1 MPTWVEHVSLF
12 CKARIFFSLSVS
24 LKSHKDTS
32 VCCFHSACKTI
43 ITKVYSFYHTQFLQF
58 CLPNVDML
66 KRFRTF
72 KKCHI
77 NPAFLY
83 VWIIKPKAHFLPFA
97 FQNEGKMPC
106 FILNVRIKDFSNFYS
121 DRFLPNFLYIS
132 FFKPYPH
139 RYYTWK
145 LQRAVTICWLIDTFL
160 LDTVWLLPSRSW
172 FWHELMDL
180 AIKKEMTVLCVC
192 CFEKEVLS
200 RPFETLHHPCRH
212 FHSYH
217 SIAKHI

>member
-1 MPTWVEHVSLF
+1 
-12 CKARIFFSLSVS
+12 
-24 LKSHKDTS
+24 
-32 VCCFHSACKTI
+32 
-43 ITKVYSFYHTQFLQF
+43 
-58 CLPNVDML
+58 ML

-72 KKCHI
+72 EKFHI

-83 VWIIKPKAHFLPFA
+83 VSIIKPKHT
-97 FQNEGKMPC
+97 
-106 FILNVRIKDFSNFYS
+106 NFYHS
-121 DRFLPNFLYIS
+121 KMRGKCHASFLMWESKIS
-132 FFKPYPH
+132 QLLFWQVSLHIIFQTLPT
-139 RYYTWK
+139 YYTWK
-145 LQRAVTICWLIDTFL
+145 LQGAVTICWLIDIFL

-212 FHSYH
+212 FHSFH
-217 SIAKHI
+217 SIAKQI

>member
-1 MPTWVEHVSLF
+1 
-12 CKARIFFSLSVS
+12 
-24 LKSHKDTS
+24 
-32 VCCFHSACKTI
+32 
-43 ITKVYSFYHTQFLQF
+43 
-58 CLPNVDML
+58 ML

-72 KKCHI
+72 EKFHI

-83 VWIIKPKAHFLPFA
+83 VWIIKPKAHEFLP

-106 FILNVRIKDFSNFYS
+106 FILNVRIKDFSTSILTGFFPIFSTYHFSN
-121 DRFLPNFLYIS
+121 LTHILYLEITRRCDNLLA
-132 FFKPYPH
+132 H
-139 RYYTWK
+139 WH
-145 LQRAVTICWLIDTFL
+145 FL

-212 FHSYH
+212 FHSFH
-217 SIAKHI
+217 SIAKQI